1 MKKSFER
8 QIPKKGWRVK
18 KTPKTKKYVTKKAQQ
33 EARENEKHFKE
44 NQRDL
49 LYDEPD

>member
-1 MKKSFER
+1 MKKNFEKE
-8 QIPKKGWRVK
+8 ISKKGWRIK
-18 KTPKTKKYVTKKAQQ
+18 KTSKPKKYVTKKAQQ
-33 EARENEKHFKE
+33 EAREEQKHFKE